1 MISSNKPH
9 ATDIARTPIKSAKP
23 NIISSA
29 HNKMAMLS
37 ANPFK
42 KAVWKT
48 SKYSSSLYEKPSG
61 SFALIQPEKIKSSPT
76 SILAA
81 QTHHAIFILFF
92 MLLLKVVKVVVV
104 EKVNQF

>member
-1 MISSNKPH
+1 MISNNKPQ
-9 ATDIARTPIKSAKP
+9 ATDIARAPIKSAKP

-29 HNKMAMLS
+29 HNKMAMLN
-37 ANPFK
+37 AKPFK
-42 KAVWKT
+42 NVVWKT

-61 SFALIQPEKIKSSPT
+61 SFALINPEKIKSNPT
-76 SILAA
+76 IILAV
-81 QTHHAIFILFF
+81 QTHHATDLLFF